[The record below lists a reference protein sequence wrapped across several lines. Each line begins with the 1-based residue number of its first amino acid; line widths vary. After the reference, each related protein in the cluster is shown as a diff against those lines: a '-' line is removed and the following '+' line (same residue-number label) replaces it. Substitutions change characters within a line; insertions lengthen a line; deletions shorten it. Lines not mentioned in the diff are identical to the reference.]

1 MTGYSLADFI
11 GNVGVLL
18 ILVAYVLLQ
27 FEKIDSRRVPYSLMN
42 ALGAAMILFSLYF
55 DFNLS
60 AFVIEFFWLL
70 ISLVGIARSLW
81 KKESG
86 AFADR

>member
-1 MTGYSLADFI
+1 MTGYSLADFV

-70 ISLVGIARSLW
+70 ISLVGIARSIW

-86 AFADR
+86 ALADS

>member
-81 KKESG
+81 KKENG
-86 AFADR
+86 TLADR